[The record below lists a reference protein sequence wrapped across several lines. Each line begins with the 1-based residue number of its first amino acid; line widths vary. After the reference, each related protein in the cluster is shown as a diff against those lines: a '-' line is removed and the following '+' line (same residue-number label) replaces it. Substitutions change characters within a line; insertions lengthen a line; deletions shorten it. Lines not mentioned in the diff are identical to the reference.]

1 MAPAGLTARIYVAPA
16 DPARGDISAWQ
27 RLCPSGDI
35 FFDREAAGPYS
46 GLMKT
51 FVTMAI
57 AASFA
62 SILPIVEAAEPISRG
77 TDQET
82 TAERWRAGK

>member
-46 GLMKT
+46 GLMKSL
-51 FVTMAI
+51 VTMTI
-57 AASFA
+57 GG
-62 SILPIVEAAEPISRG
+62 ILPVYDSDRQGSECSPP
-77 TDQET
+77 
-82 TAERWRAGK
+82 AGRQLVAYRNWE